1 MIRLIDERVMEKLR
15 DRPENIDLEEF
26 VPLVGEWREDKA
38 SKAKCPYC
46 VKPIEKQATKCNHC
60 LSEIEWFK
68 FDGLYGPCKAGA
80 SEEMEAALV
89 MAKATLHAAIEAE
102 KAKREAEEETKFANR
117 LSKLAK
123 AKCYTCN
130 KLVFSSDELREA
142 VESGI
147 KRNLFKLDHSRRHD
161 DPVRGYKCAACI
173 AVTERRFSLWMFIIV
188 VSFFGYM
195 IWAANQ

>member
-15 DRPENIDLEEF
+15 DKPENIDLEEF
-26 VPLVGEWREDKA
+26 LPLVGEWREDKA

-89 MAKATLHAAIEAE
+89 MAKATFHGAKVDKVRDYVTNFENSRCVKCDERAFTPSEINTALLGTFEDAQTLDFSRRYTE
-102 KAKREAEEETKFANR
+102 KKHKCVPCAKRDTKIISAILILIFIAP
-117 LSKLAK
+117 LIW
-123 AKCYTCN
+123 
-130 KLVFSSDELREA
+130 VFWVKTS
-142 VESGI
+142 
-147 KRNLFKLDHSRRHD
+147 
-161 DPVRGYKCAACI
+161 P
-173 AVTERRFSLWMFIIV
+173 
-188 VSFFGYM
+188 
-195 IWAANQ
+195 